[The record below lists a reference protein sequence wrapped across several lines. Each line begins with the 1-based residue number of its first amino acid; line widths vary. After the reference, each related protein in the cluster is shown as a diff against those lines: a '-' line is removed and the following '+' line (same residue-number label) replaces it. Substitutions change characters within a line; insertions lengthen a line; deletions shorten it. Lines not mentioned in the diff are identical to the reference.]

1 MGAELAAGCGY
12 GDIAEAL
19 RARFGGRRG
28 DNCGVEFFKQVL
40 GWNYEEEVDDASD
53 KDEVDDGGEEVP
65 VTDFAAVDVADEIAE
80 VGLADDGSE
89 ERIDD
94 LFSQRRD
101 DGRKCGSDDYGD
113 SKIDD
118 VATQNEIAESF
129 EHVVSLLG
137 QSCR

>member
-1 MGAELAAGCGY
+1 MCAELAAGGGY
-12 GDIAEAL
+12 GDVAKAL
-19 RARFGGRRG
+19 RAGFSGRRS

-40 GWNYEEEVDDASD
+40 GRDYEEEVDDGSD
-53 KDEVDDGGEEVP
+53 EDEVDYGGEEVA
-65 VTDFAAVDVADEIAE
+65 VADLAAVDVTDEIAE

-89 ERIDD
+89 EGIDD
-94 LFSQRRD
+94 LFSQRGD